1 MVKIKAT
8 KRLEYLRATIE
19 EGMVFDAI
27 ITKRYGKNVYVV
39 DYKDHE
45 RNIPFDS
52 AEVIDEP
59 KTDRPESDHYHT
71 GSVDVW
77 QFADENLS
85 VDEVTGF
92 HRINILKYVT
102 RYGKKKGYNRTDLE
116 KAKVMI
122 DKLLEL
128 HDKHRK

>member
-1 MVKIKAT
+1 MWKV
-8 KRLEYLRATIE
+8 
-19 EGMVFDAI
+19 
-27 ITKRYGKNVYVV
+27 YGCGECKNLYS
-39 DYKDHE
+39 DLCNSCIAED
-45 RNIPFDS
+45 IPTS
-52 AEVIDEP
+52 KPSKWEP
-59 KTDRPESDHYHT
+59 KDIPIVKAGKLEVKERPESDHYHT